1 MKPEPHTSKIDSL
14 LEHSRLAFAAGQ
26 AAPALAAVRRAV
38 EHAPEQGEPLFLL
51 CSLLLRKGDPEAT
64 QIFGQCLSRFASP
77 SPGWVE
83 VGEAL
88 LDKGHRAAAL
98 VCFGRGILDGALAL
112 RCGHLARDLGR
123 LSEALSWFRTAVDF
137 DPSSARARFLLGVC
151 AQDLRD
157 HALAARAYRLVL
169 ELNPE
174 NVEAEVNLGIVLQ
187 EMGDLAGAK
196 QAYGRAVR
204 KRPDSFGRVAQALPG
219 SPKGEL
225 WLDLAALR
233 RSLAG

>member
-1 MKPEPHTSKIDSL
+1 MDSVL
-14 LEHSRLAFAAGQ
+14 DRFRLAFAAGQ
-26 AAPALAAVRRAV
+26 TTSALAAVRQAV
-38 EHAPEQGEPLFLL
+38 EEAPERSEPLFLL
-51 CSLLLRKGDPEAT
+51 CSFLLRKGDPEAT
-64 QIFGQCLSRFASP
+64 EILDRCLSRFAGP

-88 LDKGHRAAAL
+88 LDKGQRAAAL
-98 VCFGRGILDGALAL
+98 VCFARGVPDGALAL
-112 RCGHLARDLGR
+112 RCGLLARDLGR
-123 LSEALSWFRTAVDF
+123 LSEALPWFRRAVAL
-137 DPSSARARFLLGVC
+137 DPGSARARFLLGVC

-157 HALAARAYRLVL
+157 HALAASAYRAVL
-169 ELNPE
+169 ELSPD
-174 NVEAEVNLGIVLQ
+174 NVEAEVNLGMVLQ
-187 EMGDLAGAK
+187 ALGDLDGAK

-233 RSLAG
+233 RGLAS